1 MYDEQPHTVTPT
13 HFADAVNQS
22 MQSIVKVDQSELS
35 VESVRY
41 EVAKVR
47 GCSWSCMLE
56 IEYNILHA
64 LLEVTNI

>member
-47 GCSWSCMLE
+47 GCSWSCMLDE
-56 IEYNILHA
+56 QRSNIIYY
-64 LLEVTNI
+64 TPCWK